1 MKEVFLTIVVDDA
14 DNRLL
19 DAAEFSTSAVGVNQ
33 LHFET
38 LIFLFLLKNKNS
50 IFLLDLSRQKNI
62 R

>member
-38 LIFLFLLKNKNS
+38 LIFLFLLKNK
-50 IFLLDLSRQKNI
+50 K
-62 R
+62 